1 MKFLRNYS
9 LRDNSDYETEDK
21 GTDLCV
27 MSLVL
32 RVWKLQNYSPVAI
45 TENPLQVPLLFVWK
59 ANYLAPIST
68 YVIRTIT
75 LIITTR
81 DGVN

>member
-32 RVWKLQNYSPVAI
+32 KSLEATKLFPRSDNRESASGTIAI
-45 TENPLQVPLLFVWK
+45 CLESELLNSDK
-59 ANYLAPIST
+59 
-68 YVIRTIT
+68 YVC
-75 LIITTR
+75 
-81 DGVN
+81 N